1 MTKLN
6 RRQTM
11 ALLGAAA
18 ATPMAPAILRAQDK
32 PAGPAPMTAIF
43 LPVARRWSP
52 KLF

>member
-32 PAGPAPMTAIF
+32 PAG
-43 LPVARRWSP
+43 LPDTMIWST
-52 KLF
+52 